1 MPFIEDPEIIDP
13 LSPIGFNDNPI
24 EPPKREKPAFG
35 EVLGAGFRQ
44 ENLINNGIRALTE
57 DRDYGE
63 YDPNYSPPFEEF
75 VGGEFDGHIDR
86 FIGAKNT
93 KETEHIKTRI
103 REEIED
109 RRTLEEAGVGGFL
122 ASMTAGV
129 FDITTLLPLGGVVKG
144 FKAGASV
151 GKGAL
156 AVGTASAIDA
166 TISETGLHAL
176 QETRTLEES
185 LFNVGGSFVLGGTIG
200 AAVPAWRH
208 MMTNREIRELSKSL
222 EGEYKIPAN
231 SADDVFGEGGLS
243 KALEAQSVGAAK
255 VGTKENELRDT
266 FGVAEKL
273 SFQDPVLRAITSPFK
288 SVRDAMTR
296 LTEQSLEFKQNSDFI
311 PTGPQGGSVEGRIKT
326 QGTSRLYKSIVEL
339 DEAYKNYYFGQA
351 SKKKGAAIKSE
362 LNRRLFDD
370 KRLTWTEFKQ
380 EVSKAMRRGD
390 VHEIPEVQKAAQAI
404 RRELFDPIK
413 DDAMDVKLL
422 PEGVTP
428 DTAPSYLSRVY
439 NKQKI
444 VAQRGKFKE
453 LLIDYLEG
461 GQSQVAKELERL
473 EAENAVLKAEAEAAA
488 KDQATFADFFEQR
501 VDTEPRDG
509 FQGAVSS
516 KLVLDEYNKF
526 AEMNGIPQISLDDL
540 NNFMREQG
548 IGFRAKGG
556 EVKYKAFL
564 KGDSLPDTPEFKT
577 SNPNNL
583 KFDNE
588 DAKSIIT
595 GKISDQMPLNTVDD
609 IQKRFISETGIGKVA
624 NDIDEAASLKLER
637 ETRLAELE
645 TRINELNA
653 KYDALPPET
662 KELAVLGREEISH
675 IADDVIDTILGQ
687 PGGRTIY
694 AVKKGPLHERTLK
707 IADNFISKKGY
718 AFEEFL
724 ENDVEMVMRYYTR
737 TMVPD
742 VEITREFGDLE
753 MTSAITKIK
762 DEAQELASKAPED
775 KRNAIHD
782 AANRRIKDLQAVGD
796 RLRGTYGIPED
807 PTAFFPRAGRTLK
820 QLNLLRLL
828 GGMTLSALPDVFR
841 MMMIHGAGR
850 QFDSMYR
857 MIGNMKKVKLSFEEA
872 KLAGTAAD
880 MVLDTRVAAMAD
892 IGEEFAKHT
901 RFERAI
907 DAATSQF
914 GLVSLMAPWNAFMKQ
929 WAGLITQTR
938 LLENVTA
945 LKAGKELTDKE
956 IRALASAGIDEGTA
970 NRIASQFE
978 KHGAVEDGVY
988 LANTNAWDDRI
999 ARDAFRSAIVRDID
1013 RIIITPGQDKPL
1025 FASTQV
1031 GSMIMQFKSFA
1042 IASVQR
1048 TMLTG
1053 LQQRDMATLMGLMA
1067 SMGAGAMVEYLKA
1080 LSNDKPLPKTN
1091 AQWAVA
1097 AFDRAGVSGYLF
1109 DVNHTIERLS
1119 RGNIGIGVM
1128 TGKRV
1133 SRFAS
1138 RNWLDAF
1145 LGPTAG
1151 ALNDYGKVIGA
1162 SINGEFSESDFRAL
1176 RRSIPFQNLFYYSW
1190 LLRRY
1195 EKDIQSAVGLEPSKG
1210 FND

>member
-57 DRDYGE
+57 DRDYGPV
-63 YDPNYSPPFEEF
+63 DDNHNPFETVNGTEF
-75 VGGEFDGHIDR
+75 EPHWER
-86 FIGAKNT
+86 FISSRNT

-103 REEIED
+103 REETED

-129 FDITTLLPLGGVVKG
+129 FDVTTLLPLGGVVKG

-151 GKGAL
+151 GKGAM

-231 SADDVFGEGGLS
+231 SADDVFGEGGLA

-266 FGVAEKL
+266 FGVAEKVA
-273 SFQDPVLRAITSPFK
+273 FQDPVLRAITSPFK
-288 SVRDAMTR
+288 SARDAMTR

-326 QGTSRLYKSIVEL
+326 QGTSRLYKSIVQL
-339 DEAYKNYYFGQA
+339 DDAYKNYYFGQA
-351 SKKKGAAIKSE
+351 SKKRGAAVKSE
-362 LNRRLFDD
+362 INRRLFDD

-380 EVSKAMRRGD
+380 EVSKTMRRGD
-390 VHEIPEVQKAAQAI
+390 VHEIPEVQQAAQAI
-404 RRELFDPIK
+404 RRDLFDPIK
-413 DDAMDVKLL
+413 DDAISAKLL
-422 PEGVTP
+422 PEDVAP
-428 DTAPSYLSRVY
+428 ETAPSYLSRVY

-444 VAQRGKFKE
+444 VAQRVKFKE
-453 LLIDYLEG
+453 LLTDYLEG
-461 GQSQVAKELERL
+461 GQVQHRKQLEELEIEFDRI
-473 EAENAVLKAEAEAAA
+473 E
-488 KDQATFADFFEQR
+488 
-501 VDTEPRDG
+501 
-509 FQGAVSS
+509 
-516 KLVLDEYNKF
+516 KF
-526 AEMNGIPQISLDDL
+526 AFDEGVQVRFDEGKVSLIRNDVENL
-540 NNFMREQG
+540 GRSHNEVNSRLGELQESINNINSKF
-548 IGFRAKGG
+548 AK
-556 EVKYKAFL
+556 
-564 KGDSLPDTPEFKT
+564 LPDDFRDFNVLTRT
-577 SNPNNL
+577 R
-583 KFDNE
+583 E
-588 DAKSIIT
+588 D
-595 GKISDQMPLNTVDD
+595 
-609 IQKRFISETGIGKVA
+609 
-624 NDIDEAASLKLER
+624 LE
-637 ETRLAELE
+637 
-645 TRINELNA
+645 
-653 KYDALPPET
+653 
-662 KELAVLGREEISH
+662 H
-675 IADDVIDTILGQ
+675 IADDVIDVILGQ
-687 PGGRTIY
+687 PGGRTVY
-694 AVKKGPLHERTLK
+694 AIKKGPLHERTLK

-762 DEAQELASKAPED
+762 EEAQELAAKAPED

-782 AANRRIKDLQAVGD
+782 TANRRIKDLQAVGD

-828 GGMTLSALPDVFR
+828 GGMTLSALPDTFR

-892 IGEEFAKHT
+892 IGEEFAKHS
-901 RFERAI
+901 RFERTI

-945 LKAGKELTDKE
+945 VKAGKELSDKE

-970 NRIASQFE
+970 KRIAEQFE
-978 KHGAVEDGVY
+978 KHGAVEDGVF

-999 ARDAFRSAIVRDID
+999 AQDAFRAAIVRDID

-1119 RGNIGIGVM
+1119 RGNIGIGAM

-1138 RNWLDAF
+1138 RNFLDAF

-1151 ALNDYGKVIGA
+1151 ALGDYGKVIGA
-1162 SINGEFSESDFRAL
+1162 AIDGEFSESDFRAL